1 MILGVLLALVAGA
14 FIGLQNIF
22 NRHLNEKVSP
32 WFATTF
38 VLITGSIAAFIIG
51 LLLEGAN
58 IFNTSGMKTSFWFFG
73 LVGVG
78 VIYSM
83 MQAMKKLGP
92 TKAVLVSI
100 IAQLTFSLIFDVTGF
115 LTLPQVDLKWAD
127 ILGVVLI
134 IVGVVIFSMK
144 KTAQVEEAK

>member
-1 MILGVLLALVAGA
+1 LILGVLLALVAGA

-38 VLITGSIAAFIIG
+38 VLLTGSIAAFIIG
-51 LLLEGAN
+51 LVLEGAN

-92 TKAVLVSI
+92 MKAVLVSI

-134 IVGVVIFSMK
+134 IVGVVIFNMK
-144 KTAQVEEAK
+144 KTGHVEQAK

>member
-38 VLITGSIAAFIIG
+38 VLLTGSIAAFIIG

-92 TKAVLVSI
+92 TKAVLISI

-134 IVGVVIFSMK
+134 IVGVVIFNMK
-144 KTAQVEEAK
+144 KTAQVVEAK

>member
-38 VLITGSIAAFIIG
+38 VLLTGSIAAFIIG
-51 LLLEGAN
+51 LVLEGAN

-92 TKAVLVSI
+92 MKAVLVSI

-134 IVGVVIFSMK
+134 IVGVVIFNMK
-144 KTAQVEEAK
+144 KTGHVEQAK